1 MTEEDNVR
9 NVVMGVYKAVE
20 DLDADKLD
28 AYFSHSDE
36 LLAFGQQWS
45 SRTKSIDDISEE
57 HKREFQQVKSMKS
70 ISNELEVHLRGNV
83 AWTADRAHQVVELKD
98 GRKAENDLRMTLI
111 LERQSANDPWLII
124 QWHVSRGI

>member
-1 MTEEDNVR
+1 MTNEDSVR
-9 NVVMGVYKAVE
+9 NFVRGVYKAVE
-20 DLDADKLD
+20 ELDAETLD
-28 AYFSHSDE
+28 SYFSHSDE

-70 ISNELEVHLRGNV
+70 TSDELEVHVRGNV
-83 AWTADRAHQVVELKD
+83 AWTADRAHQVVVLKD
-98 GRKAENDLRMTLI
+98 GRKAENDLRMTLV
-111 LERQSANDPWLII
+111 LERQTANDPWLII